1 MTGYALTVL
10 ALCAAVGATAGGVRD
25 PSNRRH
31 AAEQGILA
39 LLYLVVSLFG

>member
-10 ALCAAVGATAGGVRD
+10 ALSAAAGAVAGGVRD

-31 AAEQGILA
+31 AAEQGVFA

>member
-10 ALCAAVGATAGGVRD
+10 TGGVRD